1 MKRIVLLSILK
12 MSMASH
18 DSEDIQSLVEN
29 FQLGSDTDIF
39 NESQSTVTASNLDSN
54 ALQAQ
59 HNIKIS

>member
-1 MKRIVLLSILK
+1 MKRIVLLNILK

-39 NESQSTVTASNLDSN
+39 NESQSTVTASNLNSN